1 MTGKRVRGK
10 GSSGYIA
17 TFMPPL
23 SSDRT
28 TWLVAMGVTALAL
41 GGSAWLLLNP
51 ERPPPGAAAAGPAS
65 AATPP
70 AGFPGRGPDL
80 GSMTSRQA
88 FDRLFE
94 RVLTAGEQGD
104 TAAAIRFTE
113 HALAAYQQL
122 DSVDADA
129 RYHAA
134 ILNAQVGR
142 FPEAL
147 ALGDSILA
155 ETPGHLL
162 GILVRG
168 TVAQLRNDS
177 AALAGARRD
186 FLAAWSRD
194 PGTGRPEYAD
204 HREAIDDFLAAARGT
219 P

>member
-1 MTGKRVRGK
+1 MKGNRVRGK

-17 TFMPPL
+17 TFMPPVR
-23 SSDRT
+23 SDRT
-28 TWLVAMGVTALAL
+28 TWLVAMGITALAL

-51 ERPPPGAAAAGPAS
+51 KRPAPAAAAAAAPA
-65 AATPP
+65 AEFT
-70 AGFPGRGPDL
+70 GRGPDL

-88 FDRLFE
+88 FDRLFD
-94 RVLTAGEQGD
+94 RVLTAGEEGD
-104 TAAAIRFTE
+104 TATAIRFTG

-142 FPEAL
+142 YPEAL

-155 ETPGHLL
+155 DTPGHLL
-162 GILVRG
+162 GILIHG
-168 TVAQLRNDS
+168 TVARLRNDS
-177 AALAGARRD
+177 AALAAARRD

-204 HREAIDDFLAAARGT
+204 HREAIDDFHAAARGS

>member
-1 MTGKRVRGK
+1 MTGNRIRGK

-17 TFMPPL
+17 TFMPPV
-23 SSDRT
+23 SSNRT
-28 TWLVAMGVTALAL
+28 TWLIAMGITALAL

-51 ERPPPGAAAAGPAS
+51 DRPAPAAAAAPA
-65 AATPP
+65 T
-70 AGFPGRGPDL
+70 GFTARGPDL
-80 GSMTSRQA
+80 GSMTARQA

-104 TAAAIRFTE
+104 TSAAIRFTE

-142 FPEAL
+142 YPEAL
-147 ALGDSILA
+147 ALGDSILVQ
-155 ETPGHLL
+155 TPGHLL
-162 GILVRG
+162 GILVQG

-177 AALAGARRD
+177 AALAAARRD
-186 FLAAWSRD
+186 FLAARSRD
-194 PGTGRPEYAD
+194 RGTGRPEYAH
-204 HREAIDDFLAAARGT
+204 HRAAIDDFHAAARPT